1 MILATKSAEV
11 REARGSKRSVC
22 GRPPGRQGAP
32 HMPSIGTSCARGS
45 ASRSAATCGVWFCW
59 LVCVVGWFGWFVL
72 VQECSPEAPPKWA
85 RHGEGAPP
93 TARGPPPKARRA
105 PHKARGA
112 SPTAREAPPKA
123 RGAPTKARGAPTK
136 ARWAPPTGECHAF
149 PVGPSLAPPTRSHSP
164 SESLPLGP
172 ILPRSHS
179 PSAPFLGA
187 IPWRRHATA
196 APTTSSFCA
205 RAKEH
210 VQ

>member
-112 SPTAREAPPKA
+112 SPTAR
-123 RGAPTKARGAPTK
+123 GAPTKARGAPPK

-149 PVGPSLAPPTRSHSP
+149 PVGAKPRSAHSQSFPLGVTPPRTHSP
-164 SESLPLGP
+164 SES
-172 ILPRSHS
+172 S
-179 PSAPFLGA
+179 SAPFLGA